1 MINLTGTLINAFR
14 LDGGKGKDGKE
25 YEARDKVQ
33 ILGSL
38 SYPMGKLNTS
48 LLT

>member
-1 MINLTGTLINAFR
+1 MINLQGTLINAFR
-14 LDGGKGKDGKE
+14 MDGGKGKDGKE

-38 SYPMGKLNTS
+38 ELPMVKLNMN